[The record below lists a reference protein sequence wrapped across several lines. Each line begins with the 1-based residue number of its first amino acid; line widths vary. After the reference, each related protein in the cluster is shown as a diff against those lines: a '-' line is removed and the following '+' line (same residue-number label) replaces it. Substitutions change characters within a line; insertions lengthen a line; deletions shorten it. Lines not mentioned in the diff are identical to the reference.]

1 MMMTSSPTMDREP
14 KKEHGRGAVTL
25 DTAKNPG
32 ATAARE
38 MIGVFES
45 VGANAF
51 DVTITDQSQNLI
63 GFQRNQSAAKLSA
76 SIPFLLDATDRAER
90 NLIIRPRG
98 ENERQFIQLDDLDGP
113 GIERVKEVSFLIIET
128 SRGSFQAWLCVADA
142 DENTARNLKVATSAD
157 ATASGAARLC
167 GSRNFKEIHSPH
179 FPYVRTVEAHPGR
192 TTRKEELSQSGLL
205 KEEKATQPPARAP
218 SRGFQSFT
226 WPDYSIELSRA
237 PKKKDGTIDAS
248 RADWN
253 FSLIAA
259 DRGFTAQE
267 ITERLLEV
275 SEKTQ
280 RMKDSEARQYA
291 ERTAKRAAESVA
303 RRNAQ

>member
-1 MMMTSSPTMDREP
+1 METD
-14 KKEHGRGAVTL
+14 KEHGRGAASL
-25 DTAKNPG
+25 DTATRPR

-38 MIGVFES
+38 MLSVFES
-45 VGANAF
+45 VGATAF
-51 DVTITDQSQNLI
+51 DVTITDRNQDLI
-63 GFQRNQSAAKLSA
+63 GFQRNQSAGKLSA
-76 SIPFLLDATDRAER
+76 SIPFLLDATDAAER

-98 ENERQFIQLDDLDGP
+98 KNERQFIQLDDLDGP
-113 GIERVKEVSFLIIET
+113 GIERVRAFAFLIIET
-128 SRGSFQAWLCVADA
+128 SRGNFQAWLSVEDA
-142 DENTARNLKVATSAD
+142 DGETARSLKAATSAD
-157 ATASGAARLC
+157 ATASGAVRVC

-179 FPYVRTVEAHPGR
+179 FPTVRAVEAHPGR

-205 KEEKATQPPARAP
+205 KTEKATTPPARAP
-218 SRGFQSFT
+218 RRGFESST

-267 ITERLLEV
+267 IAEKLLEV

-280 RMKDSEARQYA
+280 RTKNEGEARKYA
-291 ERTAKRAAESVA
+291 ERTAQRAAETVA
-303 RRNAQ
+303 RRKAAQ